1 MDMVPPKS
9 SDRSYRAYGVDPVRD
24 ALDEQGGNLQKTG
37 VSQEDRNEKP
47 NATTKNSTALATVS
61 QLQELLELATGLLL
75 PYAFQPLTAIET
87 YLPGLA
93 SMWPFNIS
101 SSFHPAKDIPDLSG
115 KVILVTG
122 GNNGLG
128 KETILQ
134 LAKHNP
140 HKIFMASRTE
150 SKARDAIASIKS
162 QTSQNVDIEF
172 LQLDLASLPSIK
184 KAADQVAAHTDRLD
198 ILVLNAGIMAVPSAK
213 TAAGQEIQ
221 LGTNHVG
228 HFLLTKLLLPT
239 LDNTV
244 KKYNPDVRIISLSSA
259 AWQMAPSIDTIVSTN
274 KLIAQKPWTCYGA
287 SKAANIMFAAELARR
302 YPQFTS
308 ASLHPGLI
316 KTDLYTP
323 NLEVNSIVRY
333 GSLLMGGLMFQT
345 IEAGAL
351 NQLWL
356 AAGAR
361 KDEIKNGQFY
371 TPVAKVHS
379 NKWATNAKDGKRLW
393 EWTEQELKNAGY

>member
-1 MDMVPPKS
+1 MS
-9 SDRSYRAYGVDPVRD
+9 SIPANDLSNQEGDK
-24 ALDEQGGNLQKTG
+24 LQKTSVSLG
-37 VSQEDRNEKP
+37 VGDQIP
-47 NATTKNSTALATVS
+47 NVTTTNSTSLPGLS
-61 QLQELLELATGLLL
+61 QLQEVFELGTGLLL
-75 PYAFQPLTAIET
+75 PYAFQPLKAIET

-93 SMWPFNIS
+93 SMWPFDIT
-101 SSFHPAKDIPDLSG
+101 SSFNPSKDIPDLSG

-162 QTSQNVDIEF
+162 QISQDVDIEY

-184 KAADQVAAHTDRLD
+184 KAADQVTTRTDRLD

-239 LDNTV
+239 LDHTA
-244 KKYNPDVRIISLSSA
+244 KKNSPDVRIISLSSA
-259 AWQMAPSIDTIVSTN
+259 AWQMAPNIDTIVSTE
-274 KLIAQKPWTCYGA
+274 KLLAQKPWTCYGA
-287 SKAANIMFAAELARR
+287 SKAANVMFAAELARR

-308 ASLHPGLI
+308 VSLHPGMI

-323 NLEVNSIVRY
+323 NLEVNPLVRY
-333 GSLLMGGLMFQT
+333 GSLLMGGLIFQT

-361 KDEIKNGQFY
+361 KEEIKNGQFY
-371 TPVAKVHS
+371 TPVGKVNN
-379 NKWATNAKDGKRLW
+379 NKWATDAKDGKRLW

>member
-1 MDMVPPKS
+1 MVTTRS
-9 SDRSYRAYGVDPVRD
+9 SDENCRAHGVDSCEN
-24 ALDEQGGNLQKTG
+24 LDDTEVDKLQKASAAQDKDKKQTP
-37 VSQEDRNEKP
+37 S
-47 NATTKNSTALATVS
+47 ATNQNNTTLAGLTYLPES
-61 QLQELLELATGLLL
+61 LELAAGLLL

-101 SSFHPAKDIPDLSG
+101 SSFNPSKDIPDLTG

-162 QTSQNVDIEF
+162 QISQEVDIEY
-172 LQLDLASLPSIK
+172 LPLDLASFPSIK
-184 KAADQVAAHTDRLD
+184 KAADQVTARTDRLD

-239 LDNTV
+239 LERTAE
-244 KKYNPDVRIISLSSA
+244 KYHSDVRILSVSSA
-259 AWQMAPSIDTIVSTN
+259 AWQMAPKLDTIVSTE
-274 KLIAQKPWTCYGA
+274 KLLAQKPWTCYGA
-287 SKAANIMFAAELARR
+287 SKAANIMFAAEMARR

-308 ASLHPGLI
+308 VSLHPGMI

-323 NLEVNSIVRY
+323 NLEVNPFVRY
-333 GSLLMGGLMFQT
+333 GSALLGGLIFQT
-345 IEAGAL
+345 VEAGTL

-361 KDEIKNGQFY
+361 KEQIKNGQFY
-371 TPVAKVHS
+371 TPVGKAES
-379 NKWATNAKDGKRLW
+379 NKWANNADAGKKLW
-393 EWTEQELKNAGY
+393 EWTEQELKKAGY

>member
-9 SDRSYRAYGVDPVRD
+9 SDRSYRAYGVHPVRD
-24 ALDEQGGNLQKTG
+24 ALDEQGDNLQKTS
-37 VSQEDRNEKP
+37 VSQEDRNETP

-101 SSFHPAKDIPDLSG
+101 SSFNPSKDIHDLSG

-198 ILVLNAGIMAVPSAK
+198 ILILNAGIMAVPSAK

-239 LDNTV
+239 LDNTA

-259 AWQMAPSIDTIVSTN
+259 AWQMAPNIDTIVSTN

-323 NLEVNSIVRY
+323 NLEVNPI
-333 GSLLMGGLMFQT
+333 T

-379 NKWATNAKDGKRLW
+379 NKWATNTKDGKRLW

>member
-1 MDMVPPKS
+1 MS
-9 SDRSYRAYGVDPVRD
+9 SIPANDLSNQEGDK
-24 ALDEQGGNLQKTG
+24 LQKTS
-37 VSQEDRNEKP
+37 VSLEVGDQIP
-47 NATTKNSTALATVS
+47 NVTTTNSTSLPGLS
-61 QLQELLELATGLLL
+61 QLQEVFELGTGLLL
-75 PYAFQPLTAIET
+75 PYAFQPLKAIET
-87 YLPGLA
+87 HLPGLA
-93 SMWPFNIS
+93 SMWPFDIT
-101 SSFHPAKDIPDLSG
+101 SSFNPSKDIPDLSG

-162 QTSQNVDIEF
+162 QISQDVDIEY

-184 KAADQVAAHTDRLD
+184 KAADQVTTRTDRLD

-239 LDNTV
+239 LDHTA
-244 KKYNPDVRIISLSSA
+244 KKYSPDVRIISLSSA
-259 AWQMAPSIDTIVSTN
+259 AWQMAPNIDTIVSTE
-274 KLIAQKPWTCYGA
+274 KLLAQKPWTCYGA
-287 SKAANIMFAAELARR
+287 SKAANVMFAAELARR

-308 ASLHPGLI
+308 VSLHPGMI

-323 NLEVNSIVRY
+323 NLEVNPLVRY
-333 GSLLMGGLMFQT
+333 GSSLMGGLIFQT

-361 KDEIKNGQFY
+361 KEEIKNGQFY
-371 TPVAKVHS
+371 TPVGKVNN
-379 NKWATNAKDGKRLW
+379 NKWATNAKDGERLW